1 MQPSP
6 VLSLHLSHSLDD
18 VEPHLSSLRWHRAL
32 PKDEREKWDKRA
44 GREKEGGEGE
54 GWEKV
59 CLDGAS
65 LRFCGCGFVSVWIE
79 DLFYTSEFSITA
91 DHYTVG
97 FKGLQLQTWIPG
109 PRDFWGF
116 WIHFHMQH
124 TVVSL
129 TYPIWAIS
137 SLLFENNYCS
147 YSRIVDFFR
156 CLKKSSYFAKTVLS
170 QERTSMCWALIFESP
185 KHAEKC
191 RRYNEHDG
199 QELLI
204 FQWIEIKF
212 RAKIVFILVCMSVVF
227 VHLPK

>member
-54 GWEKV
+54 GWEMV

-79 DLFYTSEFSITA
+79 DLFYTFEFSITA

-97 FKGLQLQTWIPG
+97 FNGLQLQTWIPG

-129 TYPIWAIS
+129 TYPIWGIP

-147 YSRIVDFFR
+147 YSGIVDFFIGKTYR
-156 CLKKSSYFAKTVLS
+156 KPDQKNLMLKEKFIFCNDSSLSRENFNVLS
-170 QERTSMCWALIFESP
+170 SHFWVS
-185 KHAEKC
+185 
-191 RRYNEHDG
+191 
-199 QELLI
+199 
-204 FQWIEIKF
+204 
-212 RAKIVFILVCMSVVF
+212 
-227 VHLPK
+227 